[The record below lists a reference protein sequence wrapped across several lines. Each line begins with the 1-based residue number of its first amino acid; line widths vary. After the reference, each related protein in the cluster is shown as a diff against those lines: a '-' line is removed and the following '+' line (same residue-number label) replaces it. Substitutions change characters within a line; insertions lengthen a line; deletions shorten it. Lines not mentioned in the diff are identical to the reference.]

1 MMQQREL
8 MIKLKNGHVISYNK
22 DFDVFFQD
30 LLESIVRESRQSAA
44 LAGPPP
50 AGQSRNELF
59 LKELMDNCIYVTH
72 QLFDMAKTQEEF
84 SRFMVT
90 GFIFNSIIC
99 SLNVLEGESEADDGS
114 KDEGRIH

>member
-1 MMQQREL
+1 
-8 MIKLKNGHVISYNK
+8 MIKLKNGYEIPFNK

-44 LAGPPP
+44 SVKQNTAKGED
-50 AGQSRNELF
+50 ANEAF

-72 QLFDMAKTQEEF
+72 QLFDMARDREEF

-99 SLNVLEGESEADDGS
+99 TLPALGQESPDGEESGGTG
-114 KDEGRIH
+114 KIH

>member
-1 MMQQREL
+1 
-8 MIKLKNGHVISYNK
+8 MIKLKNGHVVPFNK

-30 LLESIVRESRQSAA
+30 LLESILRESRQSAA
-44 LAGPPP
+44 HAGPPP
-50 AGQSRNELF
+50 AGQSQNELF

-99 SLNVLEGESEADDGS
+99 SLNVLDDESGDDDGS
-114 KDEGRIH
+114 GEKGRIH

>member
-1 MMQQREL
+1 
-8 MIKLKNGHVISYNK
+8 MITLKNGHTVSFNK

-30 LLESIVRESRQSAA
+30 LLESIIRESRRSSPGGDDADSAE
-44 LAGPPP
+44 
-50 AGQSRNELF
+50 SNERF

-72 QLFDMAKTQEEF
+72 QLFDIAKEREDF

-99 SLNVLEGESEADDGS
+99 SLPAVGRGPAAGSGPGNGE
-114 KDEGRIH
+114 KIH

>member
-1 MMQQREL
+1 
-8 MIKLKNGHVISYNK
+8 MIKLKNGYVVPFNK

-30 LLESIVRESRQSAA
+30 LLESMVRESRQSAA
-44 LAGPPP
+44 HAGPPP
-50 AGQSRNELF
+50 DGQSRNELF

-72 QLFDMAKTQEEF
+72 QLFDMAKNQEEF

-99 SLNVLEGESEADDGS
+99 SLHVLDNEPEADDGS
-114 KDEGRIH
+114 GDEGRIH

>member
-1 MMQQREL
+1 MWFPIIRISTSFSRTFWNPSCANPASQPL
-8 MIKLKNGHVISYNK
+8 MP
-22 DFDVFFQD
+22 
-30 LLESIVRESRQSAA
+30 A
-44 LAGPPP
+44 PPP
-50 AGQSRNELF
+50 AGQSRDELF

-72 QLFDMAKTQEEF
+72 QFFDMAKTQEEF

-114 KDEGRIH
+114 GEKGKIH